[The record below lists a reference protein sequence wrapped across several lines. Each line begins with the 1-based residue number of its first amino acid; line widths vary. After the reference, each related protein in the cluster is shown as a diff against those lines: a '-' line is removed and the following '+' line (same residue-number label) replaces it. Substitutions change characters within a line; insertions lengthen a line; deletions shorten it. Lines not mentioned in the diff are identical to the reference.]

1 MNYRWSET
9 SVSSLNASDQEV
21 MAAKIS
27 TEALSRIGIE
37 FNRVPFAR
45 GTLTK
50 EELLEVKRQL
60 EEQYH
65 KANKEDE
72 NIKQIF
78 QFLWLDMILK
88 GTKHGLWNIKMLF
101 SLNFV
106 LFY

>member
-1 MNYRWSET
+1 MLPIKRLWPQRFLQRLYLVLE
-9 SVSSLNASDQEV
+9 LNLIAYHLQ
-21 MAAKIS
+21 
-27 TEALSRIGIE
+27 
-37 FNRVPFAR
+37 

>member
-1 MNYRWSET
+1 
-9 SVSSLNASDQEV
+9 
-21 MAAKIS
+21 AKIS

-65 KANKEDE
+65 KANKEDK

-88 GTKHGLWNIKMLF
+88 GTNHGLWNIKMLF
-101 SLNFV
+101 SPKFCSIL
-106 LFY
+106 LMDKGLLTRIIAKSLLKK